1 MDFGRGGL
9 SSLAEWLRLSIN
21 KGGGEGKVCMVDVV
35 IGVTGPGS
43 TGSIFCGSADVES
56 RCRGFAETVFVLSL
70 KGNLFEG
77 FISLVSPAKGLTLD
91 ESSWSAGG
99 RWLSGNFLGIESCS
113 LSGVEAGSR
122 LCDSEEESFVLM
134 MSDDVC
140 WTGRGRRTV
149 VI

>member
-1 MDFGRGGL
+1 MDLGRGGL

-35 IGVTGPGS
+35 VGVTGSGS
-43 TGSIFCGSADVES
+43 TGSIFCGSAAVES
-56 RCRGFAETVFVLSL
+56 RSRGSAETVFVLSL

-77 FISLVSPAKGLTLD
+77 FISLVFPAKNLPFD
-91 ESSWSAGG
+91 ESSWSADGWWFG
-99 RWLSGNFLGIESCS
+99 GNFLGIESCS

-122 LCDSEEESFVLM
+122 LCGSEEESFVLM

-140 WTGRGRRTV
+140 CTGRGRKTV